1 MEKEVGVML
10 CPKCQAPNE
19 DREAKFCFKCG
30 CSLTRSKK
38 KRGWRLPVMVLAFC
52 VLWTGMIFGYFQW
65 QDRLEPTGTET
76 DAAADTTAPAEETEV
91 EQAAEPVVKG
101 EKAAESSEDPPSPPP
116 PEEADQPAKEEKSHK
131 DIIQD
136 VQSRVYTILT
146 NDVQGSGFLY
156 REGGLVV
163 TNAHVVAG
171 YSDVEVRNSE
181 DEALNGRVVG
191 ISNEFDIALIQVDEL
206 KGASPLPLELQP
218 SELGTEVIALGSPLG
233 LTNTAS
239 MGSVTGLDRSF
250 ETEFQYEKMYQ
261 VDTQMSPGSSGG
273 PLVDATTGKVIGIN
287 AATLNADDSI
297 GFSIPLYT
305 MEPLLTTWAR
315 APMTAGEVMDVFAYS
330 EDDAVDSMDSYT
342 EEEKTAEGDYSSLF
356 DEMTLESFIYD
367 FRSLY
372 ESALL
377 YEDFSY
383 VEGMLHPDSPV
394 YGEYSDYIHEI
405 SGQGMEFIFTSN
417 EVTDVS
423 IQEDYAVVTTYEVFD
438 FKNAAGEWSVYE
450 RVKDYTV
457 VMDEYDSYKITDIYI
472 YE

>member
-1 MEKEVGVML
+1 ML

-30 CSLTRSKK
+30 HSLTRSKR
-38 KRGWRLPVMVLAFC
+38 KRGWWLPVMVLAFC

-65 QDRLEPTGTET
+65 QDRLEPNGTET
-76 DAAADTTAPAEETEV
+76 DAAIDTTAPTEETEV
-91 EQAAEPVVKG
+91 EQEAEPVLKEEKVK
-101 EKAAESSEDPPSPPP
+101 EPTEASPSPAPSKKA
-116 PEEADQPAKEEKSHK
+116 EQPAKEEKSHK
-131 DIIQD
+131 DIIHD

-146 NDVQGSGFLY
+146 KDVQGSGFLY
-156 REGGLVV
+156 KEGGLVV
-163 TNAHVVAG
+163 TNAHVAAG
-171 YSDVEVRNSE
+171 YSDIEVRNSE
-181 DEALNGRVVG
+181 DETLYGRVVG
-191 ISNEFDIALIQVDEL
+191 ISNQYDVALIQVDEL
-206 KGASPLPLELQP
+206 KGTTPLPLELQP

-273 PLVDATTGKVIGIN
+273 PLVDASSGKVIGIN

-305 MEPLLTTWAR
+305 MEPLLTTWVQN
-315 APMTAGEVMDVFAYS
+315 PMAADEVKDVFAYS
-330 EDDAVDSMDSYT
+330 DDYAMDSMDTYT
-342 EEEKTAEGDYSSLF
+342 EEVEYPPLF

-367 FRSLY
+367 FRSMY

-383 VEGMLHPDSPV
+383 VEGMLYPDSPV
-394 YGEYSDYIHEI
+394 YGEYSDYINEI

-417 EVTDVS
+417 DVTDVS

-457 VMDEYDSYKITDIYI
+457 IVDEYDSYKITDIYI